1 MMQWVAVYCIMLSVN
16 VVNGVCQCPECS
28 LGVCVLQC
36 VAVCCS
42 VLQWVLEYC
51 IGSSVVYYVA
61 VNVTKA
67 VCRCPKCFLE
77 VRVLQ

>member
-1 MMQWVAVYCIMLSVN
+1 MACANVPSALS
-16 VVNGVCQCPECS
+16 GYVCCS
-28 LGVCVLQC
+28 VLQC